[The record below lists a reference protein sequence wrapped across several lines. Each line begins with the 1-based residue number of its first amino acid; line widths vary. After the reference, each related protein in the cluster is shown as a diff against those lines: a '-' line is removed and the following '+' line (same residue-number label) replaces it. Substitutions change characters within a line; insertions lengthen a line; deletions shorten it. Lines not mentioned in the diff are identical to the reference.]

1 MKYIL
6 VIGDGMSDDPVPE
19 LGGKTPLEYLDLP
32 AFGVLAG
39 SETGLCRTV
48 PEGVPAGSDTAI
60 LNIFGYD
67 PRWSYTGRSVLE
79 AAGVGVTLKP
89 GEVSMRV
96 NLCAVEEIGGKLI
109 IHSHNGGNIEGDE
122 AETLMNDLIRDERF
136 IPAAQAAKLTIH
148 VSRTFRHIGVFGGP
162 VPEDAVFHTTEPHN
176 VLEQDVGL
184 YYPTGAMAEEIT
196 RLMKVSYEVM
206 KDHPVNK
213 ARIARGQ
220 LPANM
225 IWPWG
230 AGRAM
235 LLDNFTAKYGVT
247 GTVIS
252 AVPLVW
258 GIAELAGLKH
268 PHVDG
273 ATGDLDTNYAGKVD
287 AALAA
292 LKAGD
297 DFAAIHVEAPDE
309 MTHAGSLDKKLEAIR
324 RLDTLVIRP
333 LLEKLPALGDFR
345 ILLLSD
351 HKTLMSTRT
360 HDGKPV
366 PFAIYDSRRPGQP
379 TRLDE
384 STAQKG
390 VWLPEGRELM
400 GRLLEKNI

>member
-19 LGGKTPLEYLDLP
+19 LGGKTPLESLDLP
-32 AFGVLAG
+32 YFAVLAG
-39 SETGLCRTV
+39 SETGTCRTV

-67 PRWSYTGRSVLE
+67 PRWSYTGRSALE
-79 AAGVGVTLKP
+79 AAGVGVKLRP

-122 AETLMNDLIRDERF
+122 AETLMNDLLADPRF
-136 IPAAQAAKLTIH
+136 LPAKEAAKLTVH
-148 VSRTFRHIGVFGGP
+148 VTRTFRHIGVFAE
-162 VPEDAVFHTTEPHN
+162 VDESARFQTTEPHN
-176 VLEQDVGL
+176 VLEQDVAL
-184 YYPTGAMAEEIT
+184 HYPTGAMAAEIT
-196 RLMKVSYEVM
+196 ALMKASYEVL
-206 KDHPVNK
+206 KDHPINR
-213 ARIARGQ
+213 ARIAQGK

-235 LLDNFTAKYGVT
+235 CLESFAQKYGRT

-268 PHVDG
+268 PEVPG
-273 ATGDLDTNYAGKVD
+273 ANGDLDTDYEGKVD
-287 AALAA
+287 AAIAA
-292 LKAGD
+292 LKNGD

-309 MTHAGSLDKKLEAIR
+309 MTHAGKLAEKLEAIR
-324 RLDTLVIRP
+324 RLDQRVIRP
-333 LLEKLPALGDFR
+333 LLERLPELGDFR

-366 PFAIYDSRRPGQP
+366 PYAIYDSRRPGTP
-379 TRLDE
+379 SRLDE
-384 STAQKG
+384 STAAG
-390 VWLPEGRELM
+390 GEWLPEGRFLM
-400 GRLLEKNI
+400 GRLLEVNA

>member
-1 MKYIL
+1 MKYVL
-6 VIGDGMSDDPVPE
+6 VIGDGMSDDPIE
-19 LGGKTPLEYLDLP
+19 ALGGKTPLEALNLP
-32 AFGVLAG
+32 HFGILAG
-39 SETGLCRTV
+39 SECGACQTV

-96 NLCAVEEIGGKLI
+96 NLCAVEEIGGRLI

-122 AETLMNDLIRDERF
+122 AETLMNDLLADPRF
-136 IPAAQAAKLTIH
+136 VPAAQRAKLTVH
-148 VSRTFRHIGVFGGP
+148 VSRTFRHIGVFGD
-162 VPEDAVFHTTEPHN
+162 VDESAVFQTTEPHN
-176 VLEQDVGL
+176 VLEQAVAL
-184 YYPTGAMAEEIT
+184 HYPTGAMAEEIT
-196 RLMKVSYEVM
+196 ELMQLSYEVL
-206 KDHPVNK
+206 KEHPINQ
-213 ARIARGQ
+213 ARTAAGK

-235 LLDNFTAKYGVT
+235 QLDNFAEKYGRT
-247 GTVIS
+247 GAVIS

-268 PHVDG
+268 PEVPG
-273 ATGDLDTNYAGKVD
+273 ANGDLDTNYEGKVE

-292 LKAGD
+292 LKNGD

-309 MTHAGSLDKKLEAIR
+309 MTHAGKLEEKMEAIR
-324 RLDTLVIRP
+324 RLDQRVIKP
-333 LLEKLPALGDFR
+333 LLEKLPELGDFR
-345 ILLLSD
+345 VLLLSD

-366 PFAIYDSRRPGQP
+366 PYAMYDSRNPGTP
-379 TRLDE
+379 GRLDE
-384 STAQKG
+384 SAAAKG
-390 VWLPEGRELM
+390 TWLPEGRFIM
-400 GRLLEKNI
+400 GRLLEVNK

>member
-1 MKYIL
+1 MKYVL
-6 VIGDGMSDDPVPE
+6 LIGDGMSDDPVPE

-32 AFGVLAG
+32 YMGVLAG
-39 SETGLCRTV
+39 SEVGTCQTV

-122 AETLMNDLIRDERF
+122 AETLMNDLLKDPRF
-136 IPAAQAAKLTIH
+136 IPAAQKAKLTVH
-148 VSRTFRHIGVFGGP
+148 VSRTFRHIGVYGGP

-184 YYPTGAMAEEIT
+184 HYPTGAMAEEIT
-196 RLMKVSYEVM
+196 QLMKVSYEVL
-206 KDHPVNK
+206 KDHPINK

-235 LLDNFTAKYGVT
+235 LLDDFTKKYGVQ
-247 GTVIS
+247 GSVIS

-258 GIAELAGLKH
+258 GIAELAKLKH
-268 PHVDG
+268 PHVEG
-273 ATGDLDTNYAGKVD
+273 ATGDLDTNYQGKVD
-287 AALAA
+287 AAIAA

-297 DFAAIHVEAPDE
+297 DFVGIHVEAPDE
-309 MTHAGSLDKKLEAIR
+309 MTHAGDLEKKLEAIR
-324 RLDTLVIRP
+324 RLDKLVVKP
-333 LLEKLPALGDFR
+333 LLEKLPELGDFR
-345 ILLLSD
+345 ILMLSD

-366 PFAIYDSRRPGQP
+366 PFAIYDSRKPGQP
-379 TRLDE
+379 SRLDE
-384 STAQKG
+384 ATAEKG
-390 VWLPEGRELM
+390 VWVPEGRDIM
-400 GRLLEKNI
+400 GRLLEVEA

>member
-6 VIGDGMSDDPVPE
+6 VIGDGMSDDPVE
-19 LGGKTPLEYLDLP
+19 ALGGKTPLEALDLP
-32 AFGVLAG
+32 HFGILAG
-39 SETGLCRTV
+39 SETGTCRTV

-79 AAGVGVTLKP
+79 AAGVGVTLKK

-96 NLCAVEEIGGKLI
+96 NLCAVEEIGGQLV

-122 AETLMNDLIRDERF
+122 AETLMNDLLSDPRF
-136 IPAAQAAKLTIH
+136 IPYAQKARLTVH
-148 VSRTFRHIGVFGGP
+148 VSRTFRHIGVFSD
-162 VPEDAVFHTTEPHN
+162 VEESAVFQTTEPHN
-176 VLEQDVGL
+176 VLEQAVADH
-184 YYPTGAMAEEIT
+184 YPTGAMAREIT
-196 RLMKVSYEVM
+196 DLMRVSYEVLR
-206 KDHPVNK
+206 DHPINQRRVAQGK
-213 ARIARGQ
+213 

-235 LLDNFTAKYGVT
+235 RLDSFPGKYGHT
-247 GTVIS
+247 GTVVS

-258 GIAELAGLKH
+258 GIANLAGLKA
-268 PHVDG
+268 PRVPG

-292 LKAGD
+292 LASGD
-297 DFAAIHVEAPDE
+297 DFATVHVEAPDE
-309 MTHAGSLDKKLEAIR
+309 MTHAGNLPAKMEAIR
-324 RLDTLVIRP
+324 RLDQQVIKP
-333 LLEKLPALGDFR
+333 LLERLPALGDFR
-345 ILLLSD
+345 VLLLSD

-366 PFAIYDSRRPGQP
+366 PFALYDSRRPGVP
-379 TRLDE
+379 SRLDE
-384 STAQKG
+384 TTAARS
-390 VWLPEGRELM
+390 VWVPEGHDLM
-400 GRLLEKNI
+400 SRLFEQ

>member
-1 MKYIL
+1 MKYVL
-6 VIGDGMSDDPVPE
+6 VIGDGMSDDPIRE
-19 LGGKTPLEYLDLP
+19 LQDKTPLEYLDLP
-32 AFGVLAG
+32 AFGTLAG
-39 SETGLCRTV
+39 SEVGTCQTV

-79 AAGVGVTLKP
+79 AAGVGVTLKK

-96 NLCAVEEIGGKLI
+96 NLCAVEEMDGKLI

-122 AETLMNDLIRDERF
+122 AETLMNDLLKDPRF
-136 IPAAQAAKLTIH
+136 VPAANKAKLTVH
-148 VSRTFRHIGVFGGP
+148 VSRTFRHIGVFAD
-162 VPEDAVFHTTEPHN
+162 VDETAVFQTTEPHN
-176 VLEQDVGL
+176 VLEQDVAL
-184 YYPTGAMAEEIT
+184 YYPTGAMKEEIT
-196 RLMKVSYEVM
+196 ALMKASYEVL
-206 KDHPVNK
+206 KDHPINK
-213 ARIARGQ
+213 ARMAAGK

-235 LLDNFTAKYGVT
+235 LLDNFTEKYGRT

-268 PHVDG
+268 PEVPG
-273 ATGDLDTNYAGKVD
+273 ANGDLDTNYEGKVD
-287 AALAA
+287 AAVEA
-292 LKAGD
+292 LKNGD

-309 MTHAGSLDKKLEAIR
+309 MTHAGKLPEKMEAIK
-324 RLDTLVIRP
+324 RLDQRVIKP
-333 LLEKLPALGDFR
+333 LLEKLPELGDFR

-366 PFAIYDSRRPGQP
+366 PYAIYDSRTPGTP
-379 TRLDE
+379 SRLDE
-384 STAQKG
+384 AT
-390 VWLPEGRELM
+390 
-400 GRLLEKNI
+400 

>member
-1 MKYIL
+1 M
-6 VIGDGMSDDPVPE
+6 
-19 LGGKTPLEYLDLP
+19 
-32 AFGVLAG
+32 
-39 SETGLCRTV
+39 
-48 PEGVPAGSDTAI
+48 
-60 LNIFGYD
+60 
-67 PRWSYTGRSVLE
+67 
-79 AAGVGVTLKP
+79 
-89 GEVSMRV
+89 
-96 NLCAVEEIGGKLI
+96 
-109 IHSHNGGNIEGDE
+109 
-122 AETLMNDLIRDERF
+122 
-136 IPAAQAAKLTIH
+136 
-148 VSRTFRHIGVFGGP
+148 
-162 VPEDAVFHTTEPHN
+162 
-176 VLEQDVGL
+176 GL

-196 RLMKVSYEVM
+196 RLMKVSYEVLR
-206 KDHPVNK
+206 DHPVNR

-230 AGRAM
+230 VGRAM

-268 PHVDG
+268 PHVEG

-309 MTHAGSLDKKLEAIR
+309 MTHAGALDKKLEAIR

-333 LLEKLPALGDFR
+333 MLEQLPALGDFR

-366 PFAIYDSRRPGQP
+366 PFAIFDSRRPGQP
-379 TRLDE
+379 SRLDE
-384 STAQKG
+384 STAAKG

>member
-1 MKYIL
+1 MKYVL
-6 VIGDGMSDDPVPE
+6 VIGDGMSDDPIE
-19 LGGKTPLEYLDLP
+19 SLGQKTPLEYLDLP
-32 AFGVLAG
+32 HFGILAG
-39 SETGLCRTV
+39 SEVGTCLTV

-67 PRWSYTGRSVLE
+67 PRTSYTGRSVLE
-79 AAGVGVTLKP
+79 AAGVGVTLKK

-96 NLCAVEEIGGKLI
+96 NLCAVEEIDGKLI

-122 AETLMNDLIRDERF
+122 AENLMNDLLKDPRF
-136 IPAAQAAKLTIH
+136 IPAAEKARLTVH
-148 VSRTFRHIGVFGGP
+148 VSRTFRHIGVFAD
-162 VPEDAVFHTTEPHN
+162 VDEAAVFKTTEPHN
-176 VLEQDVGL
+176 VLEQDVAL
-184 YYPTGAMAEEIT
+184 YYPTGAMKDEIT
-196 RLMKVSYEVM
+196 ALMKASYEVL
-206 KDHPVNK
+206 KDHPINK
-213 ARIARGQ
+213 KRIAEGK

-235 LLDNFTAKYGVT
+235 LLNNFTEKYGRT

-268 PHVDG
+268 PEVPG
-273 ATGDLDTNYAGKVD
+273 ANGDLDTNYEGKVD
-287 AALAA
+287 AAIEA

-309 MTHAGSLDKKLEAIR
+309 MTHAGKLPEKMEAIR
-324 RLDTLVIRP
+324 RLDERVIKL

-366 PFAIYDSRRPGQP
+366 PYAIYDSRTPGTP
-379 TRLDE
+379 SRLDE
-384 STAQKG
+384 ATAEKG
-390 VWLPEGRELM
+390 VWLPEGQFIM
-400 GRLLEKNI
+400 GRLLEVDA